1 MRRHKTHPVELILRV
16 YLFCY
21 TGPAGTKNSKHFAL
35 SFRLLVFATIDS
47 LL

>member
-1 MRRHKTHPVELILRV
+1 MRRNKTYPIELILRV

-21 TGPAGTKNSKHFAL
+21 TGPAGTKNSKRFAL
-35 SFRLLVFATIDS
+35 SFRLLGFATIDS